1 MPSRKRRSDK
11 RDKNTSMYDLD
22 VPLVLATNKGTQLQ
36 HTGTKST
43 SAKKSGSRTNA
54 KAKPTAW
61 RGTDK
66 EQHAIIQRL
75 ASDGMGYSTIALS
88 HTVHGIVVPGR
99 DDADIAIPDSIL
111 TCGRNKHCNDNDD
124 GYGYGRKISRSSSS
138 SSKKSK
144 SEDVHVSSRQNG
156 SSSSTNKSSLKI
168 IKRLNIIIEQES
180 DLAHYSYND
189 YYVHNHH
196 QSNTSSMT
204 KPKPG
209 QQRSIHQ
216 LLQCYDLIAFSPR
229 NETVLSAICNS
240 NILFYVDIL
249 TLDYTAGRGGVQ
261 LPYVIKKNYIQAASR
276 NGFGLTFELPY
287 GPALLDPNKRKA
299 MVQAARQFQ
308 NASLGVLKPKPRLIV
323 SSGGRILD
331 GSGSGRDYGGMVL
344 RSAGDI
350 LNLCKVVL
358 GLGVDVNVNVNGNG
372 KRSSGDDRIVK
383 KLMGENSMVA
393 VNRGRNRRFGK
404 MYDGSLTFQV
414 SNGSTQMEAE
424 PDMDGPSSSKNDN
437 ADISKGLHSEEN
449 SNATEHEQEDEHE
462 HEHEQEGGNGNKSE
476 YLELSKM
483 DNKDVHTDAK
493 TNPEV
498 MESDVEDGFLR
509 L

>member
-1 MPSRKRRSDK
+1 MPSRKRRADK

-22 VPLVLATNKGTQLQ
+22 VPLVLATNKGTQ

-111 TCGRNKHCNDNDD
+111 ISGRNKDCNDNDN
-124 GYGYGRKISRSSSS
+124 GYGRKSSSSSSS

-156 SSSSTNKSSLKI
+156 SSSSTNKSPLKI

-196 QSNTSSMT
+196 QSNTSSTT

-240 NILFYVDIL
+240 KNLFYVDIL

-358 GLGVDVNVNVNGNG
+358 GLGVDVNANVNGNG
-372 KRSSGDDRIVK
+372 KRNSGDDRIVK
-383 KLMGENSMVA
+383 KLMGENSMLA

-424 PDMDGPSSSKNDN
+424 PDMGGSSSSKNDN
-437 ADISKGLHSEEN
+437 ADITKGLHPEEN
-449 SNATEHEQEDEHE
+449 SNATEHEHE
-462 HEHEQEGGNGNKSE
+462 HEEEGGNGNKSE

-483 DNKDVHTDAK
+483 DNKDVHTDANK
-493 TNPEV
+493 NPEV